1 MVIKNLLYIVT
12 FIMIFTSCESQK
24 IKPKIQLELENKNYP
39 VQESWNSKIVF
50 SEEGKLKA
58 ILYSKN
64 IKVFESPREKLIDGL
79 KVDFFDEN
87 ELKTSWLSSKRG
99 RIDDIT
105 ENMYAYENVVAKN
118 DSSNVVL
125 KTEELMWRKSDKKII
140 TNKFV
145 TITSPE
151 EIIEGYGMESD
162 QHLKNY
168 KVFDITYQ
176 TTIQK

>member
-1 MVIKNLLYIVT
+1 
-12 FIMIFTSCESQK
+12 MIFTSCESQK

-105 ENMYAYENVVAKN
+105 ENMYAYEDVVAKN

-125 KTEELMWRKSDKKII
+125 KTEELMWRNKDKKIVSD
-140 TNKFV
+140 KFV
-145 TITSPE
+145 TIITPVE
-151 EIIEGYGMESD
+151 KIQGYGFESD
-162 QHLKNY
+162 QALRNY
-168 KVFDITYQ
+168 VIYNITY
-176 TTIQK
+176 TARNDSL

>member
-1 MVIKNLLYIVT
+1 MLLA
-12 FIMIFTSCESQK
+12 FLFFLFSCESQK
-24 IKPKIQLELENKNYP
+24 LKPKIKVDLENKNYP
-39 VQESWNSKIVF
+39 VQESWNSKIIF
-50 SEEGKLKA
+50 TDEGKLKA

-64 IKVFESPREKLIDGL
+64 IKVYENPREKLIEGL
-79 KVDFFDEN
+79 KVDFYNDN
-87 ELKTSWLSSKRG
+87 EIKTSWLSSKRG

-105 ENMYAYENVVAKN
+105 ENMYAYENVTAKN

-125 KTEELMWRKSDKKII
+125 KTEELMWRNSDKKIV

-145 TITSPE
+145 TITSPD

-176 TTIQK
+176 TTIKK